1 VSQLAPRGERGE
13 GATSAPTVVVVTGL
27 SGAGKSTALRALED
41 LGFFC
46 VDNLPTTLAPQVVS
60 LCERADMRRV
70 ALGMDVR
77 VREFLGEIG
86 TVIEA
91 IEAAGWGHVELVFF
105 DASDEALLRRFSETR
120 RPHPLNT
127 AGDGAMAVLD
137 GVRLERERLAP
148 LRARA
153 TRVIDTTNLSVH
165 ELRRD
170 VITQFGPASG
180 GSPRMVTRFVS
191 FGFKY
196 GPPVDADVVLDVRF
210 LENPYFVP
218 GLRDLPGT
226 DPRVQRFVLDLAE
239 TREFIEKA
247 TDLLTFTLP
256 RCEREG
262 KSYLTVA
269 IGCTGGR
276 HRSVVIAAALAEAL
290 GRGAEP
296 GRVRILVVHRD
307 VARGE
312 SSSRVPHGAHAPQE
326 SVAVSEVSIDEVSG
340 PSSAGQTDHELKGA
354 TSAPPPHAHACESP
368 TGER

>member
-1 VSQLAPRGERGE
+1 MSTPLDR
-13 GATSAPTVVVVTGL
+13 GATGSSASTPAPTVVVITGL
-27 SGAGKSTALRALED
+27 SGAGKSTALRTLED

-46 VDNLPTTLAPQVVS
+46 VDNLPTALAPQVVE
-60 LCERADMRRV
+60 LCERANMRRV

-86 TVIEA
+86 SVIEA
-91 IEAAGWGHVELVFF
+91 IEKAGWGHVELVFC
-105 DASDEALLRRFSETR
+105 DASDEALLRRFNETR

-180 GSPRMVTRFVS
+180 GAPRMVTRFVS

-196 GPPVDADVVLDVRF
+196 GPPVDADVVFDVRF
-210 LENPYFVP
+210 LENPYFVQ
-218 GLRDLPGT
+218 GLKELPGT
-226 DPRVQRFVLDLAE
+226 DARVERFVLDLSE
-239 TREFIEKA
+239 TKEFIVKA
-247 TDLLTFTLP
+247 KDLLVFTLP

-269 IGCTGGR
+269 VGCTGGR
-276 HRSVVIAAALAEAL
+276 HRSVVIAAALAKAVI
-290 GRGAEP
+290 AELN
-296 GRVRILVVHRD
+296 VRISVLHRD
-307 VARGE
+307 IARGE
-312 SSSRVPHGAHAPQE
+312 HARPSEHSLPVTSGPASASSSEPEA
-326 SVAVSEVSIDEVSG
+326 
-340 PSSAGQTDHELKGA
+340 PSSDGHTTANELQGA
-354 TSAPPPHAHACESP
+354 MSAPPPHEIGAQG
-368 TGER
+368 GER